1 VNTFTLDLQA
11 FGSAVSLGVWAVS
24 TNGNV
29 AVIVIGVDI
38 PNILV
43 AGTVDIPVVDMGRKV
58 MDPKEATENIVN
70 PMKFNEKADAYLDA
84 LYKSVGAV
92 TPEQQFNTLLLK
104 LGVEHQFIGFSHN
117 PTWEQKVAMLE
128 YDILEREG
136 LIEMVYV

>member
-1 VNTFTLDLQA
+1 MNTFTLDLQA

-58 MDPKEATENIVN
+58 MDPKEATENIIN